1 MPASKRRRA
10 AAARRLPAA
19 VAAPPAEVV
28 TPPPVRPSR
37 PSRPAPVPSNTDPDN
52 EPSWTPLGLLVL
64 LALAFAVQLPIG
76 ALIHLIAHTNLLIID
91 LFFFQ
96 SQYVLLACFLMM
108 PVARIVTRQPRAL
121 RWLESLSL
129 GAVYALLA
137 VLLAS
142 VLVHPNSGS
151 VPRDQF
157 IKSLQVSDGLRIAFG
172 DVLALFTTVAFF
184 PTINRVLGGPGRRAR
199 RRMLQRSAAGS
210 RPGRGSDRSSKHS
223 AKPRR

>member
-10 AAARRLPAA
+10 AASKNQKAA

-28 TPPPVRPSR
+28 TAPAAR
-37 PSRPAPVPSNTDPDN
+37 PSRPAPARSNTDPDN
-52 EPSWTPLGLLVL
+52 EPRWTPLGLLVL
-64 LALAFAVQLPIG
+64 LSLAFAVQLPIG
-76 ALIHLIAHTNLLIID
+76 ALIHLISHTNLLIID

-108 PVARIVTRQPRAL
+108 PVARIVTRQPRTL

-142 VLVHPNSGS
+142 VLVHPNTSGS
-151 VPRDQF
+151 VPRDHF

-172 DVLALFTTVAFF
+172 DVLALFGTVAIF
-184 PTINRVLGGPGRRAR
+184 PRINRVLGAPGRRAR
-199 RRMLQRSAAGS
+199 RRMLQRSAPGA
-210 RPGRGSDRSSKHS
+210 RPGRGSDRSSKRG